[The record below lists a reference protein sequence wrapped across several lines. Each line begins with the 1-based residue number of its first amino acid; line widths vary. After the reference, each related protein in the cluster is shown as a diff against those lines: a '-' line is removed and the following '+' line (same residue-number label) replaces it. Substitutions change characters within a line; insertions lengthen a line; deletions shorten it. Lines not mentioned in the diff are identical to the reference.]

1 MLGWEEQRERVL
13 SRLYKPE
20 AGLKPM
26 TLRYDWSKNQELDA
40 YLHHPG
46 TPF

>member
-1 MLGWEEQRERVL
+1 MLRWEEQTERERVL
-13 SRLYKPE
+13 SRLHKPD

-40 YLHHPG
+40 
-46 TPF
+46 